1 MKTPLL
7 ITGSSGLVG
16 SRFLEIYQS
25 EFEFE
30 SLDLKNDVD
39 ITDKSR
45 VNQVI
50 SSSSAQTLIHLA
62 AFTDV
67 SRAWEEKGDK
77 NGLVYKVNVLGT
89 KNIVEACKANNK
101 YLIHISTDF
110 VFDGQKTQLYTEED
124 PVNPIEWYGQ
134 TKAEAE
140 QLVKS
145 SGVNYAI
152 FRLAFPFR
160 AEHEFKKD
168 LIRNIIDKINSDN
181 LPPQFDDILIT
192 PTFIDD
198 ICTAFYLGLEKQPQ
212 GIYHCVGSD
221 HVSAYKLVLM
231 VAEVFGLDKA
241 QVKKGSFKDYLKI
254 DSRPRQQYL
263 ALDNAKIQKELGF
276 KFHSLSEALETV
288 KSQREV

>member
-1 MKTPLL
+1 MKKPLL

-16 SRFLEIYQS
+16 SRFVEIYQS

-30 SLDLKNDVD
+30 SLDLKNNMD
-39 ITDKSR
+39 ITDVAK

-50 SSSSAQTLIHLA
+50 GLSRAQTLIHLA

-67 SRAWEEKGDK
+67 SRAWKEKGNK

-89 KNIVEACKANNK
+89 KNIVEACKKHQK

-110 VFDGQKTQLYTEED
+110 VFDGQKPEPYKEED
-124 PVNPIEWYGQ
+124 QKNPVEWYGQ

-140 QLVKS
+140 EIIEQ
-145 SGVNYAI
+145 SGVKYAI
-152 FRLAFPFR
+152 FRLSFPFR
-160 AEHEFKKD
+160 AEHELKKD
-168 LIRNIIDKINSDN
+168 LVRKIIDKIESNN

-198 ICTAFYLGLEKQPQ
+198 IAQAFNLAVEKHPE

-221 HVSAYKLVLM
+221 NLSAYNLSLM
-231 VAEVFGLDKA
+231 IAEVFGLDKD
-241 QVKKGSFKDYLKI
+241 QVQKGSFKDYLKV

-263 ALDNAKIQKELGF
+263 ALDNTKIQKELGF
-276 KFHSLSEALETV
+276 KFHALSEALKIV
-288 KSQREV
+288 KSQREL